1 MSNTIVV
8 RDWTGKII
16 GKIETDAQGNK
27 TVRDFYEEYLEDMI
41 QDVMLRET
49 FMVGA
54 LLKEIHQLCC

>member
-27 TVRDFYEEYLEDMI
+27 TVRDFYEEYLEDMM